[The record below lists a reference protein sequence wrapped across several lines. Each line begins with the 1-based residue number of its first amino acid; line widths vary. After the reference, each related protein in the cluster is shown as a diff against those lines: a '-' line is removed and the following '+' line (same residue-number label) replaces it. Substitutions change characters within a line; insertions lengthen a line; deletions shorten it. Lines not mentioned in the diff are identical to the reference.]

1 MQATAAAQKR
11 AFVGIVGALS
21 SVAAYGAFWQL
32 RNYQESSNRWS
43 KVFSELDEFKATEL
57 KGQDAKY
64 YPWVRGSLSD
74 WEYRLVKLQGYFKE
88 ERFFVRK
95 TKDGRTGYCVF
106 APFVTA
112 MDDYDLKKDTNA
124 NPMLEYGLMVNL
136 GWVPIENK
144 DDIEMGTE
152 PIPPLDATEEAEDLD
167 LIAED
172 RHTLL
177 ANYPENFIEEHVVGL
192 TEVVGIVKRGEN
204 KDLLKGHVNFP
215 YEGVYQYI
223 DLPFMARL
231 FRLFNYESASQAYI
245 ERMVPS
251 LEEESEGLYP
261 VPATKDTFF
270 KPPSMPRK
278 HLESASLWGG
288 ASLIGLASILLYG
301 LK

>member
-1 MQATAAAQKR
+1 MQAAAAQKR
-11 AFVGIVGALS
+11 AFVGIMGALS
-21 SVAAYGAFWQL
+21 SVAAYGCFWQL
-32 RNYQESSNRWS
+32 RKYQESSNRWN
-43 KVFSELDEFKATEL
+43 KVFTNLEEYAPTEL
-57 KGQDAKY
+57 KGYDAKY
-64 YPWVRGSLSD
+64 YPWVRGTLSD
-74 WEYRLVKLQGYFKE
+74 WEYKLVKLQGYFKE

-95 TKDGRTGYCVF
+95 TKDGRVGYCVF

-124 NPMLEYGLMVNL
+124 NPMLEYAVMVNL

-144 DDIEMGTE
+144 DDIEMGSE
-152 PIPPLDATEEAEDLD
+152 PIPPIDALEPEDTD
-167 LIAED
+167 LLAED
-172 RHTLL
+172 RITLL
-177 ANYPENFIEEHVVGL
+177 ANHPDNFIEEHVVGL
-192 TEVVGIVKRGEN
+192 TELVGIVKRGEN
-204 KDLLKGHVNFP
+204 KDLLRGQVNFP

-231 FRLFNYESASQAYI
+231 TRIFNYESASQAYI

-270 KPPSMPRK
+270 KPNNMPRK
-278 HLESASLWGG
+278 NLESASLWGG
-288 ASLIGLASILLYG
+288 ASLLGLASILLYG